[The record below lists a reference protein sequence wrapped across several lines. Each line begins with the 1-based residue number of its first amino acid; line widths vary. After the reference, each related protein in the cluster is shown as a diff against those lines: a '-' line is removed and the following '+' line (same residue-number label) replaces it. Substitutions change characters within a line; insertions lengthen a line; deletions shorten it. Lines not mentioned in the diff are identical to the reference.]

1 MQMHVITSL
10 SNSTTYKFN
19 AQKFA
24 TILNYQLHQM
34 TIRSDTGS
42 GVLNQGNMHPRG
54 GGGTDRRGG
63 GKRNF

>member
-1 MQMHVITSL
+1 MHVITSL
-10 SNSTTYKFN
+10 LNSTTYKFN

-24 TILNYQLHQM
+24 TILNYQLHQRKM
-34 TIRSDTGS
+34 TIRSDTSS

-54 GGGTDRRGG
+54 GGEQIEGG